1 MPTDRQ
7 HDEPDRTS
15 DPTPAATPDR
25 STDQPTDAQAP
36 SARRRPD
43 SGEAVPAAVRR
54 RLEHPPSDRFAVPS
68 PEPDVH
74 GSLPRTVAGA
84 ALPGLAGAVLLMVLA
99 SPLAVSEP
107 LVLVALLT
115 GIAAG
120 RGARWGGARAVSP
133 QRRRAIATAAVL
145 LGIAAAQIVIWQLAI
160 AEGGVLP
167 LGEYLVAVF
176 GPVAPLELIAGGAA
190 AWATA

>member
-1 MPTDRQ
+1 LAAQSPLATGYAGVMPPS
-7 HDEPDRTS
+7 DEP
-15 DPTPAATPDR
+15 
-25 STDQPTDAQAP
+25 TDQPTDAQAP
-36 SARRRPD
+36 IARRRPD

-54 RLEHPPSDRFAVPS
+54 RLEHPPSDRFVVPS
-68 PEPDVH
+68 PEPDVS

-84 ALPGLAGAVLLMVLA
+84 ALASLAGAVLLVVLA

-107 LVLVALLT
+107 LVLVALVT
-115 GIAAG
+115 GILAG
-120 RGARWGGARAVSP
+120 RGARWGGGRVVSR
-133 QRRRAIATAAVL
+133 QRRRAIATVAVV
-145 LGIAAAQIVIWQLAI
+145 LGIAAAQVAIWQLAI

>member
-1 MPTDRQ
+1 MVP
-7 HDEPDRTS
+7 PDDQP
-15 DPTPAATPDR
+15 DPSR
-25 STDQPTDAQAP
+25 DQPTDGQPP
-36 SARRRPD
+36 SARQRPE

-68 PEPDVH
+68 PEPDVN
-74 GSLPRTVAGA
+74 GSLPRTLAGA
-84 ALPGLAGAVLLMVLA
+84 ALPSLAGAVLLVVLA

-120 RGARWGGARAVSP
+120 RGARWGGGGVVSR

-145 LGIAAAQIVIWQLAI
+145 LGIAAAQVAIWQLAI

>member
-1 MPTDRQ
+1 MPPDRQ
-7 HDEPDRTS
+7 PDDPEGTG
-15 DPTPAATPDR
+15 DPTPSAAPE
-25 STDQPTDAQAP
+25 
-36 SARRRPD
+36 

-74 GSLPRTVAGA
+74 GSLLRAVAGA
-84 ALPGLAGAVLLMVLA
+84 ALPSLAGAVLLVMLA

-115 GIAAG
+115 GIVAG
-120 RGARWGGARAVSP
+120 RGGRRGGGGVVSR
-133 QRRRAIATAAVL
+133 QRRRAIATTAVL
-145 LGIAAAQIVIWQLAI
+145 LGIAVAQVAIWQLAI

-167 LGEYLVAVF
+167 LGDYLLAVF
-176 GPVAPLELIAGGAA
+176 GPIAPLELIAGGAA

>member
-1 MPTDRQ
+1 MP
-7 HDEPDRTS
+7 S
-15 DPTPAATPDR
+15 D
-25 STDQPTDAQAP
+25 DQPDTSRDPQPDVAPDQPSDGQPP
-36 SARRRPD
+36 SARQSPE

-54 RLEHPPSDRFAVPS
+54 RLEHPPSDRFVVPS
-68 PEPDVH
+68 PEADVN

-84 ALPGLAGAVLLMVLA
+84 ALPSLAGAVLLVVLA

-115 GIAAG
+115 GIVAG
-120 RGARWGGARAVSP
+120 RGAKWGGGRVVSR
-133 QRRRAIATAAVL
+133 QRRRAIATVAVV
-145 LGIAAAQIVIWQLAI
+145 LGIAAAQVAIWQLAI
-160 AEGGVLP
+160 GEGGVLP

>member
-1 MPTDRQ
+1 MPRDRQ
-7 HDEPDRTS
+7 ADEPEQNRV
-15 DPTPAATPDR
+15 PTPAATPE
-25 STDQPTDAQAP
+25 
-36 SARRRPD
+36 

-68 PEPDVH
+68 PEPDVR

-84 ALPGLAGAVLLMVLA
+84 ALPSLAGAVLLVVLA

-115 GIAAG
+115 GIVAG
-120 RGARWGGARAVSP
+120 RGARWGGGGVVFR
-133 QRRRAIATAAVL
+133 QRRRAIATKAVL
-145 LGIAAAQIVIWQLAI
+145 LGIAAAQVAIWQLAI

-167 LGEYLVAVF
+167 LGDYLLAVF
-176 GPVAPLELIAGGAA
+176 GPIAPLELIAGGAA

>member
-1 MPTDRQ
+1 MPPNDESDHARST
-7 HDEPDRTS
+7 EPDVTS
-15 DPTPAATPDR
+15 DG
-25 STDQPTDAQAP
+25 QAP
-36 SARRRPD
+36 SARRRPE

-54 RLEHPPSDRFAVPS
+54 RLEHPPSDRFAIPS
-68 PEPDVH
+68 PEPDMH

-84 ALPGLAGAVLLMVLA
+84 ALPSLAGAVLLVVLA

-107 LVLVALLT
+107 LVLVSLLT
-115 GIAAG
+115 GIVAG
-120 RGARWGGARAVSP
+120 RGARWGGGRVVSR

-145 LGIAAAQIVIWQLAI
+145 LGIAAAQVAIWQLAI

-167 LGEYLVAVF
+167 FGDYLVAVF
-176 GPVAPLELIAGGAA
+176 GPVAPLELIAGGVA

>member
-1 MPTDRQ
+1 MPPS
-7 HDEPDRTS
+7 DEP
-15 DPTPAATPDR
+15 
-25 STDQPTDAQAP
+25 TDQPTDGQP
-36 SARRRPD
+36 QSARPRPE

-68 PEPDVH
+68 LEPDVH

-84 ALPGLAGAVLLMVLA
+84 VLPSLAGAVLLVVLA

-115 GIAAG
+115 GIVAG
-120 RGARWGGARAVSP
+120 RGASWGGGRVVSR
-133 QRRRAIATAAVL
+133 QRRRAIATAAVV
-145 LGIAAAQIVIWQLAI
+145 LGIAAAQVAIWQLAI